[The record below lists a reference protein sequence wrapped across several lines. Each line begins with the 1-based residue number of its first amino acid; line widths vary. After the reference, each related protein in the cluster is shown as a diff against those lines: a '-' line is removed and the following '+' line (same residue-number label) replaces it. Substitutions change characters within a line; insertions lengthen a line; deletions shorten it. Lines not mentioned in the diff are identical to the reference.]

1 MSRCIGTA
9 LVFFTALAA
18 SLTARAEPQE
28 APTLLAL
35 YAAYTSGDYTAI
47 SSAFP
52 DAKSFDAARRD
63 MQQTLRLWQKTWRP
77 SQAAFL
83 LELSFAAFERQW
95 DDASELMGGTRN
107 VVLSRPSPPGRN
119 AEEDAFELAFHR
131 AAITFFIGRQRLD
144 FADAYL
150 TALAGRVDLV
160 PATSGKPRL
169 VDPWMTFARG
179 MISEIKT
186 SPSMRQGEEDS
197 DATSTLTIAA
207 TDSGG
212 RNEAE
217 LAITSY
223 DRVKGFPDVA
233 GEAAVRRGLLQL
245 RLGRPAE
252 ALAAF
257 GEADA
262 AQGDASVRYWSEL
275 FRGRAL
281 ESMNQTADAAAA
293 YERASAMFPSAPTP
307 AVALASLW
315 QRHDRPGDAVKWA
328 TSAMNRPRG
337 GLDPW
342 WLYWRGDIRHSESR
356 LAELRRG
363 RP

>member
-1 MSRCIGTA
+1 MSRQIGTA
-9 LVFFTALAA
+9 LVVLTALAA
-18 SLTARAEPQE
+18 SVTAGAAPQGT
-28 APTLLAL
+28 PTLLAL
-35 YAAYTSGDYTAI
+35 YDAYAAGDYTAI
-47 SSAFP
+47 PRAFSDSA
-52 DAKSFDAARRD
+52 SFDAGRRD
-63 MQQTLRLWQKTWRP
+63 LQQTLRLWQKTWRP

-95 DDASELMGGTRN
+95 DDASELLGGTRN
-107 VVLSRPSPPGRN
+107 VVLSRPAPPGRN
-119 AEEDAFELAFHR
+119 ADEDAFELAFHR

-179 MISEIKT
+179 MISEIT
-186 SPSMRQGEEDS
+186 TAPAMRQDAANS
-197 DATSTLTIAA
+197 DATSTLTMAA
-207 TDSGG
+207 GDAAG
-212 RNEAE
+212 RSQAE
-217 LAITSY
+217 LAITAY
-223 DRVKGFPDVA
+223 DRVAAFPDVA
-233 GEAAVRRGLLQL
+233 AEAAVRRGFLHW

-257 GEADA
+257 AEADA
-262 AQGDASVRYWSEL
+262 AAGDQSVRYWSEL
-275 FRGRAL
+275 FRGRTL
-281 ESMNQTADAAAA
+281 DGMNQPADAAAA

-307 AVALASLW
+307 VVALASLW

-328 TSAMNRPRG
+328 RAAMNRPRG

-342 WLYWRGDIRHSESR
+342 WLYWRGDIRHSDAR
-356 LAELRRG
+356 LAALRRG

>member
-1 MSRCIGTA
+1 MSRYFGTA
-9 LVFFTALAA
+9 LVLLTALAA
-18 SLTARAEPQE
+18 SLTARAEPQG
-28 APTLLAL
+28 APTFLAL

-47 SSAFP
+47 PRAFP

-63 MQQTLRLWQKTWRP
+63 LQQTLRLWQKTWRP

-83 LELSFAAFERQW
+83 LELSFAAFDRQW

-107 VVLSRPSPPGRN
+107 VVLSRPLPPGRN

-131 AAITFFIGRQRLD
+131 AAITFYLGRQRID
-144 FADAYL
+144 FADVYL

-186 SPSMRQGEEDS
+186 SPAMRQEEDS
-197 DATSTLTIAA
+197 GATSTLTIAA
-207 TDSGG
+207 SDTGG
-212 RNEAE
+212 RHEAE

-233 GEAAVRRGLLQL
+233 AEAAVRRGLLHL
-245 RLGRPAE
+245 RLGRPAD

-262 AQGDASVRYWSEL
+262 APGDPSVRYWSEL

-281 ESMNQTADAAAA
+281 EAMTQPVEAAAA

-307 AVALASLW
+307 VVALASLW

-328 TSAMNRPRG
+328 TAAMNRPRG

-342 WLYWRGDIRHSESR
+342 WLYWRGDIRHSEAR